1 MSSHANEYSYEA
13 SNLAG
18 QSVTTTTATILAANP
33 ARRSAVLVNTGAAD
47 LYLAVGR
54 AAEAGKGICLK
65 AGGGCYE
72 INCTNLTHA
81 AIDAITASG
90 TTTMSIHEGI

>member
-1 MSSHANEYSYEA
+1 MPSHANEYSYEG
-13 SNLAG
+13 SNIDG
-18 QSVTTTTATILAANP
+18 QTVTTTTTTILAANP
-33 ARRSAVLVNTGAAD
+33 QRRAAVLVNTGATD
-47 LYLAVGR
+47 LYLAIGR

-65 AGGGCYE
+65 ATGGSYE